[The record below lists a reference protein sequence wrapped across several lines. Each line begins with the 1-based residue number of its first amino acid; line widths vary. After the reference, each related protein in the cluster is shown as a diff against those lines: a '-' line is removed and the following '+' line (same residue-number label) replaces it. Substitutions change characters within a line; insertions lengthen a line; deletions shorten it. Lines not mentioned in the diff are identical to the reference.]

1 MYYQTREYAGKGRG
15 VIRAAERTLF
25 TVSNIGEL
33 KERRGFLMP
42 PRLLT
47 KFEMQTYH
55 QNKAEFNSVFSRN
68 LNINLN
74 LFFRNFNLA

>member
-1 MYYQTREYAGKGRG
+1 MYYQAREYAGKGRG
-15 VIRAAERTLF
+15 VIRAAGGALF
-25 TVSNIGEL
+25 TVTNISAL

-42 PRLLT
+42 PHLLT

-74 LFFRNFNLA
+74 LFEKF

>member
-1 MYYQTREYAGKGRG
+1 MYYQAREYAGKGRG
-15 VIRAAERTLF
+15 VIRAAGGALF
-25 TVSNIGEL
+25 TVTNISEL
-33 KERRGFLMP
+33 KERTGFLMP
-42 PRLLT
+42 PHLLT

-74 LFFRNFNLA
+74 LFEKF

>member
-1 MYYQTREYAGKGRG
+1 MYYQAREYAGKGRG
-15 VIRAAERTLF
+15 VIRAAGGALF
-25 TVSNIGEL
+25 TVTNISEL

-42 PRLLT
+42 PHLLT

-55 QNKAEFNSVFSRN
+55 LNKAEFNSVFSRN

-74 LFFRNFNLA
+74 LFEKF

>member
-15 VIRAAERTLF
+15 VIRAVGGALF
-25 TVSNIGEL
+25 TVTNISEL

-42 PRLLT
+42 PHLLT

-55 QNKAEFNSVFSRN
+55 QNKAEFNCVFSRN

-74 LFFRNFNLA
+74 LFEKF

>member
-1 MYYQTREYAGKGRG
+1 MDYQAREYAGKGRG
-15 VIRAAERTLF
+15 VIRAAGGALF
-25 TVSNIGEL
+25 TVTNISEL

-42 PRLLT
+42 PHLLT

-74 LFFRNFNLA
+74 LFEKF